1 MNREQEIIKN
11 LQSCIDRQKAEIE
24 RLTLSEREAY
34 KQLERGNERMM
45 AIIKAELKEFA
56 EDVKLEFYKE
66 FDEIIPSIM
75 ADRIDELVKER
86 S

>member
-1 MNREQEIIKN
+1 MNKEQELIKN
-11 LQSCIDRQKAEIE
+11 LQSCIDRQKEEIE

>member
-1 MNREQEIIKN
+1 MNKEQEIIKS
-11 LQSCIDRQKAEIE
+11 LQSCIDRQKEEIE

-34 KQLERGNERMM
+34 KQLERGNERMA
-45 AIIKAELKEFA
+45 AIIKAEIKEFA

>member
-1 MNREQEIIKN
+1 MNKEQEIIKN
-11 LQSCIDRQKAEIE
+11 LQSCIDRQKEEIE

-34 KQLERGNERMM
+34 KQLERGNERMA
-45 AIIKAELKEFA
+45 AIIKAEIKEFA